1 MSLFLEYLHDVV
13 TYISTSTAPAC
24 TTITITLKLYALN
37 IEFQHFILRFNKNS
51 LLLWI
56 SLKEGIGGE
65 RKHLFPFFLNAST
78 TTTYIFNTL
87 TCTTTYYF

>member
-37 IEFQHFILRFNKNS
+37 VEFNKNS

-65 RKHLFPFFLNAST
+65 RKHFFPFFLNAST
-78 TTTYIFNTL
+78 TTTYIFTTL
-87 TCTTTYYF
+87 TCTST